1 MGKRDVPGVRAPLLG
16 ALPFVASRHSASLLI
31 LRCNTYRVTPDP
43 GERSLSIEESMPR
56 KLIPSPKQTPQRNR
70 TRAKTEIERVQEKEQ
85 ALRTSDA
92 PKKRSQD
99 GGPMAVGVNQDHSTG
114 RLKKK

>member
-1 MGKRDVPGVRAPLLG
+1 
-16 ALPFVASRHSASLLI
+16 
-31 LRCNTYRVTPDP
+31 
-43 GERSLSIEESMPR
+43 MPR
-56 KLIPSPKQTPQRNR
+56 KLIPNPNPTPQRGR
-70 TRAKTEIERVQEKEQ
+70 TRAKTEIERIQEQEQ

-114 RLKKK
+114 RINKKK